1 MGTNFYLST
10 SDKEVCDTY
19 FGWHYELTYY
29 EPTWFYEQHIA
40 KTSAGWLPLFE
51 ASKSI
56 RSVADI
62 KKLYDTGKFII
73 HNEYGTEYNWEEF
86 DKRVLKF
93 NGGILGA
100 IPRKKIE
107 KDPNSPYR
115 RDRDLPDYRPISHF
129 EYAQGRYASEYFRD
143 PEWYEFS
150 RHEFS

>member
-10 SDKEVCDTY
+10 RDKEVRDTY

-29 EPTWFYEQHIA
+29 APTCIYEQHIA

-56 RSVADI
+56 QSVADI

-73 HNEYGTEYNWEEF
+73 HDEYGTEYNWEEF

-93 NGGILGA
+93 NGGVLES
-100 IPRKKIE
+100 IPREKIA
-107 KDPNSPYR
+107 KDS
-115 RDRDLPDYRPISHF
+115 DSTDWDLPSYRLMSHF
-129 EYAQGRYASEYFRD
+129 ESVPEYFRD
-143 PEWYEFS
+143 PEGYEFT
-150 RHEFS
+150 RREFE